1 MNIFVDNEYILRK
14 QAWEDY
20 QEELVEQE
28 NEAIIQQLN
37 KMYNRKGYLLADYKN
52 ELNQCY

>member
-20 QEELVEQE
+20 QEELAEQE
-28 NEAIIQQLN
+28 NEAITQQLN
-37 KMYNRKGYLLADYKN
+37 KTYNRKGYMLNDYKN

>member
-1 MNIFVDNEYILRK
+1 MNIFVNNEYILRK

-28 NEAIIQQLN
+28 NEVITQQLN